1 MRSATLIH
9 RATWHVATVASLSI
23 IVGCAPDI
31 EDVLASELNQNPA
44 TSISVNPY
52 RVVLAVIAV
61 VAVIAAFLI
70 FFFDNRCPKC
80 KRMWILEATGQTEKI
95 GLFRHR
101 EKWRC
106 KHCGYLKEK
115 TRSPES

>member
-1 MRSATLIH
+1 MSSVLDYRGYVI
-9 RATWHVATVASLSI
+9 VALV
-23 IVGCAPDI
+23 
-31 EDVLASELNQNPA
+31 
-44 TSISVNPY
+44 
-52 RVVLAVIAV
+52 VVLVILV
-61 VAVIAAFLI
+61 FLN

-80 KRMWILEATGQTEKI
+80 KRLWILEATGQTEKI